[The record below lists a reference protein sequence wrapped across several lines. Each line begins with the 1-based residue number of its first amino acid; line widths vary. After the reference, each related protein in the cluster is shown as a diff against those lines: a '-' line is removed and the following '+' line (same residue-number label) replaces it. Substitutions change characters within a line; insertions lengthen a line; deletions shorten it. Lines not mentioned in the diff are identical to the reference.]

1 MHCKIYLNINN
12 FSKEGITM
20 EADLFQV
27 RLGHL
32 KFFFDREVSQWFQ
45 CYVLVKNF
53 IRNPAISLK
62 TLKTRFF
69 NSNLWFWRAA
79 DTPKSFLY
87 DVLKMLQDILLKRI
101 FFFFGGAS
109 VRPELTATV
118 KNQSWGSYRI
128 FWGRR

>member
-1 MHCKIYLNINN
+1 
-12 FSKEGITM
+12 M

-101 FFFFGGAS
+101 FF
-109 VRPELTATV
+109 VRGQCST
-118 KNQSWGSYRI
+118 
-128 FWGRR
+128 

>member
-1 MHCKIYLNINN
+1 
-12 FSKEGITM
+12 M

-69 NSNLWFWRAA
+69 NS
-79 DTPKSFLY
+79 D
-87 DVLKMLQDILLKRI
+87 
-101 FFFFGGAS
+101 
-109 VRPELTATV
+109 
-118 KNQSWGSYRI
+118 
-128 FWGRR
+128 